1 MTKLTPSPVVPKT
14 RLPSVIY
21 VVAAGTFLMGTTEF
35 VVAGLLPEMA
45 ADFDTTVARAG
56 LSITVFA
63 IGMIFGAPL
72 MALLTLRLPRRA
84 TLTLALVLFA
94 IGHMTGAL
102 SSSFGVLLAA
112 RLLTALATGA
122 FWAVGSVVAAKAA
135 GPAAS
140 SRALGLVLG
149 GGMLAN
155 VLGVPLGSFSG
166 QLFGWRG
173 TFWVL
178 AVLALIVAVV
188 VAWFIPADAPER
200 IIPSVRVNYGH
211 FGVVVCGSPWR
222 PARPSTPESCPS
234 TASSHR

>member
-1 MTKLTPSPVVPKT
+1 MTKLTPSPVIPKT

-21 VVAAGTFLMGTTEF
+21 VVTAGTFLMGTTEF

-102 SSSFGVLLAA
+102 SSNFGVLLAA
-112 RLLTALATGA
+112 R
-122 FWAVGSVVAAKAA
+122 
-135 GPAAS
+135 
-140 SRALGLVLG
+140 RALVDGDRSAARRH
-149 GGMLAN
+149 LAEHRARFGEGTLAQ
-155 VLGVPLGSFSG
+155 VRDEIVRELDSGVIDPHV
-166 QLFGWRG
+166 RG
-173 TFWVL
+173 
-178 AVLALIVAVV
+178 
-188 VAWFIPADAPER
+188 D
-200 IIPSVRVNYGH
+200 S
-211 FGVVVCGSPWR
+211 
-222 PARPSTPESCPS
+222 
-234 TASSHR
+234 ASRNPR